1 MTREDAI
8 IEASHFLHTRSS
20 YLFKNGHPHRDT
32 LLAKAFWEGYE
43 AEQFSGLHGA
53 WYESFYH
60 AGQEL
65 RIES

>member
-32 LLAKAFWEGYE
+32 LLAKAFWEG
-43 AEQFSGLHGA
+43 FSGESFTGQEGA
-53 WYESFYH
+53 WYESFFY
-60 AGQEL
+60 AGKAI
-65 RIES
+65 RNAP